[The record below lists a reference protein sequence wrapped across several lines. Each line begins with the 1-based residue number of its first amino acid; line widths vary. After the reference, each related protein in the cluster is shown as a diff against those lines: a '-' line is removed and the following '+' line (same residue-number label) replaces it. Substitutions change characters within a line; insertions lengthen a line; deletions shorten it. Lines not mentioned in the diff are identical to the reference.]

1 MSPSRPPRLPRTA
14 RPQGYRDPLVRI
26 ALLVTLAVA
35 VLFPAGIWLQ
45 RALAERL
52 IESRIDDMQRSLA
65 AESARAM
72 RRIDLAEMRVGRLAA
87 GLAVAARDADTFDP
101 SHASL
106 FDLTTRRAADGTLR
120 WKSKGNPPR
129 AMLWSPR
136 DFQFDAF
143 WKSFILRTTDILSNV
158 GAGAVDESAD
168 DLWFL
173 SSQGV
178 ELMYSPRDTMYV
190 DRPSPP
196 SYSPERWLAP
206 VRRDQDPSGGPRWL
220 GAQRSPIPPLW
231 FGTVIAPV
239 WLDGKL
245 LGSVGIDLS
254 LAVLLR
260 QSSWLPPASGNAQL
274 VVERSRDQL
283 VVDGTGEGLDRVATD
298 SFSLRDLRSPLRDS
312 LQAMVTRAASLPAQR
327 VLRGAVDDRVML
339 AVRLP
344 RPDWT
349 IITLIDRAAIVAP
362 LQEPLRLMRF
372 ALATIVGLMILAVL
386 GIATSDVRRYQAVDE
401 ARVRGSVRFNR
412 LFQMLPVAVT
422 LTRADGHTLV
432 EANEVARRMLD
443 LSADEP
449 LGDHVSDA
457 GLWPSTDERDAVVR
471 QVQSDGSVSDRAGAI
486 HRPDGTTVETRT
498 SARMIELDDEPHLL
512 TVVQDVSTERQ
523 LEAKLAQAQRLESVG
538 RLAGGVAH
546 DFNNLLTA
554 VIGYAQQIRHSLAP
568 EDPRHHDLEEILAA
582 ARRGATL
589 TRQLLG
595 FARRQPS
602 QPREVDVNQ
611 VVRGLGGMFRSL
623 IGEDVQVITA
633 LDDRIGSVMID
644 PGQLEQ
650 VITNLAINAR
660 DAMPDGGVLTIRTH
674 DDGTTVS
681 LEVADTGSG
690 IDDDI
695 VAHIFDPFFT
705 TKSFGGGTGLGLATS
720 YGIVQQAGGTIR
732 VESSVGKGSTFVVEI
747 PRFSDAPVP
756 ARQERARPRSMPL
769 DAAQRILIVE
779 DDGSVRRAVTAMVQ
793 RAGYS
798 AVAVDGAFKALAHL
812 LESPTQ
818 TNLVICDVVMPRLS
832 GPAFAHVLATTHPEQ
847 RVLFMSGYAPDGE
860 VQRALQTLGH
870 HFVAKPFTD
879 DELLDAIAGALAGS

>member
-1 MSPSRPPRLPRTA
+1 MSPPRPPRFLRTS
-14 RPQGYRDPLVRI
+14 RPQGYRDPLLRI

-45 RALAERL
+45 RALAARL
-52 IESRIDDMQRSLA
+52 IESRIGDMQRSLA

-72 RRIDLAEMRVGRLAA
+72 RRIDLAAIRVERLAA
-87 GLAVAARDADTFDP
+87 GLTVAARDSDTFDP
-101 SHASL
+101 SDASL
-106 FDLTTRRAADGTLR
+106 FDFSTRRAPDGTLR
-120 WKSKGNPPR
+120 WTAKRNPPR
-129 AMLWSPR
+129 AMLWSPGDVR
-136 DFQFDAF
+136 FDPF

-178 ELMYSPRDTMYV
+178 ELMYSPRDSTYV

-206 VRRDQDPSGGPRWL
+206 VRRDQDPSGGSRWL

-231 FGTVIAPV
+231 FGTVVAPV
-239 WLDGKL
+239 WHDGVL
-245 LGSVGIDLS
+245 LGVVGIDLS
-254 LAVLLR
+254 LAGLLR
-260 QSSWLPPASGNAQL
+260 QSSWLPPAVGNAQL
-274 VVERSRDQL
+274 VVERSRDLL
-283 VVDGTGEGLDRVATD
+283 VVDGTGDGLDRVATD
-298 SFSLRDLRSPLRDS
+298 SFSVHDLRSPLRDS
-312 LQAMVTRAASLPAQR
+312 LEAMVDRAAGRPAQR
-327 VLRGAVDDRVML
+327 VLRGAVGDRVML
-339 AVRLP
+339 AIRLP

-362 LQEPLRLMRF
+362 LQGPLRLMRV
-372 ALATIVGLMILAVL
+372 ALATIVGLMLLAVL
-386 GIATSDVRRYQAVDE
+386 GIASSDVRRFQAVDD

-422 LTRADGHTLV
+422 LTRADRHTLV

-443 LSADEP
+443 IPADEP
-449 LGDHVSDA
+449 LGDNVTD
-457 GLWPSTDERDAVVR
+457 GRLWASTDEREAVVR
-471 QVQSDGSVSDRAGAI
+471 QVQAEGSVSDRAGAI
-486 HRPDGTTVETRT
+486 QRADGTPVETRT
-498 SARMIELDDEPHLL
+498 SVRMIEIDDEPHLL
-512 TVVQDVSTERQ
+512 TVVQDVSTERR

-554 VIGYAQQIRHSLAP
+554 VIGYAQAVRHSLAP
-568 EDPRHHDLEEILAA
+568 EDPRHHDVEEILVA

-674 DDGTTVS
+674 DDGTTIC
-681 LEVADTGSG
+681 LEVADNGDG
-690 IDDDI
+690 IDDE
-695 VAHIFDPFFT
+695 VLAHIFDPFFT

-732 VESSVGKGSTFVVEI
+732 VESSVGSGSTFIVEI
-747 PRFSDAPVP
+747 PRYGDSPVP
-756 ARQERARPRSMPL
+756 MQEERARPRSTSR
-769 DAAQRILIVE
+769 DATQRILIVE
-779 DDGSVRRAVTAMVQ
+779 DDGSVRRAVTAIVQ
-793 RAGYS
+793 RGGYS

-832 GPAFAHVLATTHPEQ
+832 GPAFAHVLATTHPEL

-870 HFVAKPFTD
+870 RFVAKPFTD
-879 DELLDAIAGALAGS
+879 EELLDAIAGALASS